1 MFFGNKPTPQNPPS
15 APQAAPANANADVIF
30 DVTSAEFEAK
40 VLHASLQKPVI
51 VDFWAPWC
59 GPCKQLM
66 PVLEKTVAEL
76 GGAVLLAKVNI
87 DENADLAQALRIQSV
102 PTVYAFLGGR
112 PVDAFQG
119 AQPESQIKNFLH
131 KIVQAAKQMAPDAL
145 DIPAALKG
153 AAEAL
158 AAGDLMTAQ
167 NIYVQVLGQDERNAQ
182 AYVGLVRVFIAAGE
196 LEQAQGMVDNAPD
209 EIVKNPAFAEAK
221 TALELAL
228 AKPSGNTAGFEA
240 ALAKNPDDHQAR
252 FDLANTL
259 FAEGQKERAMEELLT
274 IIVKNRLWNE
284 EAARKQLLKFFEG
297 LGGADPL
304 VIEARRKLSSLL
316 FS

>member
-66 PVLEKTVAEL
+66 PVLEKAVAEL

-274 IIVKNRLWNE
+274 IIGKNRLWNE

>member
-1 MFFGNKPTPQNPPS
+1 MQFSYDVS
-15 APQAAPANANADVIF
+15 AP
-30 DVTSAEFEAK
+30 EFEEK
-40 VLHASLQKPVI
+40 VLKASLQKPVI

-66 PVLEKTVAEL
+66 PALEKAVTEL

-87 DENADLAQALRIQSV
+87 DENPELAQALRIQSV

-119 AQPESQIKNFLH
+119 AQPESALKTFLH
-131 KIVQAAKQMAPDAL
+131 KVLQAAKQMQPDAL

-158 AAGDLMTAQ
+158 AHGDFMAAQ
-167 NIYVQVLGQDERNAQ
+167 NIYVQVLGQDERNAP

-196 LEQAQGMVDNAPD
+196 LEQAEGMVNNAPA
-209 EIVKNPAFAEAK
+209 EITKSPLFAEAK
-221 TALELAL
+221 TALELARN
-228 AKPSGNTAGFEA
+228 KPSGQTSQFEA
-240 ALAKNPDDHQAR
+240 ALAKNPEDHQAR
-252 FDLANTL
+252 LDLAGAL
-259 FAEGQKERAMEELLT
+259 FAEGHKDRAIDELLT
-274 IIVKNRLWNE
+274 IIAKNRQWNE
-284 EAARKQLLKFFEG
+284 DAARKQLLKFFEA
-297 LGGADPL
+297 LGPADPL
-304 VIEARRKLSSLL
+304 VVESRRKLSSLL